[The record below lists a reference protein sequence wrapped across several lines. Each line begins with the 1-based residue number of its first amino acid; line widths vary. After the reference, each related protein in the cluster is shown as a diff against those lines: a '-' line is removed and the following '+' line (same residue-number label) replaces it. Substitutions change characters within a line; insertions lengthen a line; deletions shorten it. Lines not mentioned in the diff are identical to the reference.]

1 MATLERWLTARG
13 RSNAFIV
20 AAPKNCGH
28 IREGG
33 LCWEWPL
40 REGPLYRLLSF
51 YMYTHVCPILFLSSF
66 YCTPANVSDPVA
78 SNYDCPE
85 GYYCPA
91 GTGLDWKPCP
101 KGTYS
106 NQRNL
111 DRVRLGLG
119 RGKIKWSLLCCYI
132 HDSFPLPMQFQTIT
146 RYLQFST
153 FSIRPVRSQHKNFW
167 STHILYVVF
176 ETKKN
181 VLQKI
186 LCNWS
191 RKIVRVSVGIFH
203 KMSFVGCI
211 NSIETNS
218 WWC

>member
-1 MATLERWLTARG
+1 MYFKFIMQVTAWRNQSKGSKESPSNKATLFVKNLWPYQRG
-13 RSNAFIV
+13 GFQREGEVNAFIV
-20 AAPKNCGH
+20 AAPKICGH

-33 LCWEWPL
+33 LCGEWPL

-119 RGKIKWSLLCCYI
+119 RGKIKMIIALLLLY
-132 HDSFPLPMQFQTIT
+132 
-146 RYLQFST
+146 ST
-153 FSIRPVRSQHKNFW
+153 P
-167 STHILYVVF
+167 
-176 ETKKN
+176 
-181 VLQKI
+181 
-186 LCNWS
+186 
-191 RKIVRVSVGIFH
+191 
-203 KMSFVGCI
+203 
-211 NSIETNS
+211 
-218 WWC
+218 